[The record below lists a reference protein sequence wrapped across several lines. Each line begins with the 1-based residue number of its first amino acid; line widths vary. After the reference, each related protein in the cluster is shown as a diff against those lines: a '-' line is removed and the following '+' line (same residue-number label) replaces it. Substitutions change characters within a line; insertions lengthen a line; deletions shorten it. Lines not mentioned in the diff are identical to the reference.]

1 MKVTLLK
8 PHTHAGAQKKP
19 GDKIDVDADTAQWL
33 ADQGVI
39 APVAPGA
46 PAADPATAKPTQEK

>member
-8 PHTHAGAQKKP
+8 PHTHAGDQKKP
-19 GDKIDVDADTAQWL
+19 GDKIDVDADIAQWL

-39 APVAPGA
+39 APIA
-46 PAADPATAKPTQEK
+46 PAADHAKFAQEK